1 MTAPSSR
8 HGSWPSSE
16 PASPP
21 DLARTPHPVWLADD
35 HDVPSAIVDEANK
48 SNVDLV
54 VLGARG
60 LAGVRAL
67 LGSVSNHVL
76 QHSRRP
82 VLVIPARSTSEDKG
96 NPEPPAGVAAS
107 AEDA

>member
-16 PASPP
+16 PASP
-21 DLARTPHPVWLADD
+21 DRSGLHATPVWLVDD
-35 HDVPSAIVDEANK
+35 RDVPSAIVDEASK

-54 VLGARG
+54 MLGARG
-60 LAGVRAL
+60 LAGVRAF

-76 QHSRRP
+76 QHSRRA
-82 VLVIPARSTSEDKG
+82 VLVIPARLTSENEG
-96 NPEPPAGVAAS
+96 SPEPPAGVAAS